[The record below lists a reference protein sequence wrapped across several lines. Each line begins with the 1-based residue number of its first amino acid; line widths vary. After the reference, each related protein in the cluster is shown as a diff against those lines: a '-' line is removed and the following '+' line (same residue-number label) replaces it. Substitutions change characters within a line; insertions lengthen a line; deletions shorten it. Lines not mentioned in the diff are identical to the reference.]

1 MGELETVVLE
11 KSLEVPITVEEDCL
25 LLEPLSD
32 EGSQVIVVR
41 DISVFEF
48 WGFLREL
55 ICFETFSEYSE
66 TNVLQYSI
74 FKALV
79 LLVMGGG
86 GEADAL
92 DMLGEVLE
100 LLGVRED
107 VLICFIEH
115 EELTLLHLE
124 IQIAVILDSFTKL
137 CYLP

>member
-124 IQIAVILDSFTKL
+124 L
-137 CYLP
+137 